1 MFCSVRK
8 KGINEKTKQN
18 YVVGGMSKGHR
29 IQMTELPR
37 AKARIIWITKLLL
50 NYGLIYEIN
59 IYEYIPIFICDLNT

>member
-8 KGINEKTKQN
+8 KGITEKTKQN

-37 AKARIIWITKLLL
+37 AKARIIWITKLITVELWP
-50 NYGLIYEIN
+50 N
-59 IYEYIPIFICDLNT
+59 I